1 MSISYV
7 VQLQSG
13 GTWGANYAHCYGRLN
28 KNQNKSNAISNIK
41 SSTGDRAPVAVT
53 TSTLLDDSHAGV
65 CLEECLKGATCQA
78 YYSWLFNSSPWAD
91 AFVTKTT
98 ADALKS
104 KKITVTCD
112 VESHYM
118 MSALFAIR
126 TPFLISGFCEMF
138 NTLVDGGLN
147 PCAAKALAYHA
158 DGKNNTLRRKP
169 VISGDES
176 NYMTLQETTLTAL
189 RKFMAGEPEQYN
201 DGKLGAT
208 FATDMRY
215 ETRISHLFTPQGNAC
230 LFDVLVKRIE
240 QLSAPVSTVQLF
252 TPYDNPF
259 IDGTNIERLY
269 ADALA
274 SVTAAAQQQPT
285 YKITD
290 LNLLIQAATTL

>member
-7 VQLQSG
+7 VDLASG
-13 GTWGANYAHCYGRLN
+13 SQWGANNANCYGRLN

-41 SSTGDRAPVAVT
+41 GSTGDRAPVAVT
-53 TSTLLDDSHAGV
+53 TSTLLDDSHAGA
-65 CLEECLKGATCQA
+65 CLKECLKAPVCQA

-91 AFVTKTT
+91 AFITKTT
-98 ADALKS
+98 ADALKA

-126 TPFLISGFCEMF
+126 TPFLITGFCLMF
-138 NTLVDGGLN
+138 NKLTEAGLN
-147 PCAAKALAYHA
+147 PCAAKALAYHV
-158 DGKNNTLRRKP
+158 DGTNDTLRRKA
-169 VISGDES
+169 VIYGNES
-176 NYMTLQETTLTAL
+176 NYMNLSDTTLPAL
-189 RKFMAGEPEQYN
+189 RKFMSGAPEQYA

-215 ETRISHLFTPQGNAC
+215 ETRISKLFTPSGSVC
-230 LFDVLVKRIE
+230 LFDVLMKRIE
-240 QLSAPVSTVQLF
+240 QLSSKTSTVQLF

-259 IDGTNIERLY
+259 INGATIEQVY

-274 SVTAAAQQQPT
+274 AVTAAAQQQPT

-290 LNLLIQAATTL
+290 LNLLIQAATSL